1 MQIDLTGK
9 NVLITGGTRGIGRV
23 ISLTLAHSGARIGA
37 IYRSD
42 ADTAARTLNDL
53 NALIGSP
60 DKPAHFTLQA
70 DIAVEEQATNAV
82 QTALERFGGAIDVV
96 VLDAAAGSGG
106 PLVGLATDAWK
117 RPFDVNVHGAFY
129 IVRAAAPHL
138 RAPASLIFISSGA
151 GHEPLEGLSAYG
163 ASKAAVHLMAGVLS
177 QELGPQ
183 GVRVNIVSPGST
195 HKEDSDPNADPA
207 AYTEGQRSLVNGT
220 SLRRLGTAQDVANV
234 VLFFASDLSGFVTG
248 QWLRVNGGRT

>member
-1 MQIDLTGK
+1 MLIDLTGK

-23 ISLTLAHSGARIGA
+23 ISLTLARSGARIGA

-42 ADTAARTLNDL
+42 AETAARTLGEL
-53 NALIGSP
+53 NNLPNAA
-60 DKPAHFTLQA
+60 AHFLLQA
-70 DIAVEEQATNAV
+70 DISDEKQSTDVV
-82 QTALERFGGAIDVV
+82 HYALGQFGGAMDIV
-96 VLDAAAGSGG
+96 VLDAAAGAGG
-106 PLVGLATDAWK
+106 PLIGLSTDAWK

-129 IVRAAAPHL
+129 VVRAAAPHF
-138 RAPASLIFISSGA
+138 RTPASLIFISSGA

-163 ASKAAVHLMAGVLS
+163 ASKAAVHLMAGVLA

-207 AYTEGQRSLVNGT
+207 AYTEGQRHLVNGT
-220 SLRRLGTAQDVANV
+220 ALRRIGTAQDVANV

-248 QWLRVNGGRT
+248 QWLRVNGGRV